1 MEWKKLRQELSEAGT
16 LFSVRSKCVF
26 VKFFLSFDVST
37 CLSGRDGR
45 YFVSHVVTFFVY
57 KFAFATSIALYFIFT
72 SALPPF
78 ASHFHM
84 KLMAFLL
91 VYFNYLVTQFV
102 TTSCEFHF
110 SPSLIFYLSFFS
122 SLVLTL
128 SKHLTFICCEH
139 ELFYHFVCLIPQMR
153 RM

>member
-26 VKFFLSFDVST
+26 VNFFILSMYLHAFLAVM
-37 CLSGRDGR
+37 
-45 YFVSHVVTFFVY
+45 VVILFHMLLLFFY

-110 SPSLIFYLSFFS
+110 SPSLIFYLSFF
-122 SLVLTL
+122 LFTRPHAVEAFDF
-128 SKHLTFICCEH
+128 HL
-139 ELFYHFVCLIPQMR
+139 L
-153 RM
+153 